1 MQLTIEDETI
11 EHPTITDLERTIPD
25 ARPEPDW
32 YVHLSHDDETFIEAE
47 ATPEGSYKVSYA
59 EGGKLREATA
69 AIDPAHLREI
79 FALYL
84 EGDQAW
90 RSRLAWR
97 DFDPATVPASTKP
110 KPWQILLIPLFFVA
124 ASIGFP
130 ILIGSLG
137 SMPWLHLPL
146 PTWLDSTPSRLILGF
161 FALCVAVFLVALIV
175 KLYETNRAARW
186 PKAMARITRSKSGFA
201 LTRTNDTDIPRN
213 ERAADIEYEFEVAG
227 KTYRGNRFTLAEIT
241 SEDEVPG
248 ILARFPEGKI
258 VPVYYNPK
266 NPSEATLDR
275 DVPQGAMLGCLT
287 LLAVGV
293 AAVIAIM
300 YLATN
305 GPHLVRLVFPNA
317 IPVLFFM
324 FGFPAIFL
332 LAIALLIQRNTLA
345 ARRWPKTMGTVT
357 RSEVHSFELAR
368 NRSRASVNYG
378 SATSTSYMPVVEFD
392 YKVAGKSYT
401 SRSMRLDTEVAGSRD
416 YAQKLADKY
425 PVGRLVPVTYDPADP
440 SRSALEVGNGIVW
453 LLLALSIVLALLTV
467 WSTGLLTDGPPLK
480 MH

>member
-1 MQLTIEDETI
+1 MQLTIEDDTI
-11 EHPTITDLERTIPD
+11 DHPTIADLERTIPD
-25 ARPEPDW
+25 SRPGPDW
-32 YVHLSHDDETFIEAE
+32 YVHLSQDDETFIEAE
-47 ATPEGSYKVSYA
+47 ATPEGHYQVRYA
-59 EGGKLREATA
+59 EGGKLSRATA
-69 AIDPAHLREI
+69 AIEPGQLREI

-84 EGDQAW
+84 TGDQAW
-90 RSRLAWR
+90 RSRLDWR
-97 DFDPATVPASTKP
+97 DFDPASVAARPDP
-110 KPWQILLIPLFFVA
+110 KPWQALLVLVFFIA

-130 ILIGSLG
+130 FLIGSLG

-146 PTWLDSTPSRLILGF
+146 PAWLDSTPSRLILGF
-161 FALCVAVFLVALIV
+161 FALCVALILVALVV
-175 KLYETNRAARW
+175 KLYETSRASRW
-186 PKAMARITRSKSGFA
+186 PKAMARITRSKPGFA

-213 ERAADIEYEFEVAG
+213 ERTADIEYEFEVAG
-227 KTYRGNRFTLAEIT
+227 TTYRANRFTLAEIT
-241 SEDEVPG
+241 PEDEVPG

-275 DVPQGAMLGCLT
+275 DVPQGALLGCLT

-305 GPHLVRLVFPNA
+305 GPHLVRSVFPNA

-332 LAIALLIQRNTLA
+332 LATALLIQRNTLA

-357 RSEVHSFELAR
+357 RSEVHAFELAR
-368 NRSRASVNYG
+368 NRSRTSVSYG
-378 SATSTSYMPVVEFD
+378 PSTSTSYMPVVEFD
-392 YKVAGKSYT
+392 YKVAGSSYT
-401 SRSMRLDTEVAGSRD
+401 SRTMRLDTEVAGSRD

-440 SRSALEVGNGIVW
+440 SRAALEVGNTIVW